1 MRQVNF
7 SLLTNVD
14 QFSVYSSELMRGN
27 HEVTTKLKKIY
38 AFMFT
43 LTYNTLTY
51 VRVST
56 DMSVFS

>member
-7 SLLTNVD
+7 SLLTNFE

-27 HEVTTKLKKIY
+27 HEIKKIY